1 MCYIAVLKQH
11 EWWDL
16 PEPRGLV
23 DAALLCSAKSFPD
36 VVVAARRFSHSLG
49 VPWSLNT
56 KQQGSKLHF
65 RAVEHDALLVALH
78 KSTSVDQ
85 NSDIM

>member
-1 MCYIAVLKQH
+1 MV
-11 EWWDL
+11 DL
-16 PEPRGLV
+16 PEGLSM
-23 DAALLCSAKSFPD
+23 LRCSAKSFPD
-36 VVVAARRFSHSLG
+36 EVVAARGFSHSLG